1 MRAEAAASEETQ
13 WVEKHLSNALFFA
26 LPPFVS
32 QWMEVMGP
40 ERVMQNSEGDLGEEE
55 RPTDGAQLPVWNGG
69 EEGEEGIDVELDGE
83 EEEEGEEQSG
93 GYYYQ
98 PLNQE
103 PGEDGDDRGEL
114 QDVQSRIQVSS
125 VELYSLGHMTVLS
138 SSVICR

>member
-1 MRAEAAASEETQ
+1 
-13 WVEKHLSNALFFA
+13 
-26 LPPFVS
+26 
-32 QWMEVMGP
+32 MGP

-55 RPTDGAQLPVWNGG
+55 RPADGAQLPVWNGG
-69 EEGEEGIDVELDGE
+69 EEGEEGMDMELDGEGEGE
-83 EEEEGEEQSG
+83 EEEEGEEPSG

-125 VELYSLGHMTVLS
+125 AELYSS
-138 SSVICR
+138 